1 MNTRTFEPPTDTDK
15 LKKLVM
21 EHIRNTQSRFAEQL
35 LNDWDRQLVKFW
47 QVVPREYAAMLEREE
62 AAELEKRA

>member
-1 MNTRTFEPPTDTDK
+1 VTQRVTPGRWADK